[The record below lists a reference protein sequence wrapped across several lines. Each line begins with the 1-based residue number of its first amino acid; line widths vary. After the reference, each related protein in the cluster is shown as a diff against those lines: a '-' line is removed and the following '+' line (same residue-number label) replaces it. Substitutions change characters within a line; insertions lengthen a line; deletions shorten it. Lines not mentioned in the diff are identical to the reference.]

1 MAIGRTILDTSKES
15 SHVRHEVAH
24 IEWTRGLEAGH
35 AGCVVL
41 DQCSRSIPA
50 LACVDGSCPL
60 GCEAQGRSLRAPI
73 LSGEQPGEG
82 KAGRVNVSEPLMM
95 LRYF

>member
-1 MAIGRTILDTSKES
+1 MGRLLDLSKETP
-15 SHVRHEVAH
+15 HVRHEVAH

-60 GCEAQGRSLRAPI
+60 GCEAQGRSLRAPVP
-73 LSGEQPGEG
+73 SRGATGRGEG
-82 KAGRVNVSEPLMM
+82 RAGERE
-95 LRYF
+95 